1 MALRFNKKDEVD
13 EEVKE
18 NRKSEGITLAVLY
31 GFSFVVMALI
41 AGIFDWLTGR
51 TIKVYAQ
58 EAGFIFAMLALPV
71 IGQMVLIPLYNEFR
85 LRSKE
90 IDGKVSAIE
99 SAMNSSKK
107 DHAEIIERLAAIEET
122 LDKIK
127 TQ

>member
-1 MALRFNKKDEVD
+1 MD

-31 GFSFVVMALI
+31 GFSFVVIAII

-51 TIKVYAQ
+51 DDKSVR
-58 EAGFIFAMLALPV
+58 AGSRIYFHATLALPV

-99 SAMNSSKK
+99 SALNSSKK